1 MAAQRDQWKNTP
13 VPQPQPVPSPS
24 RRWTEAEWSRIK
36 QGCVPAAMEDK
47 WFAFVEDERL
57 YLHRSWT
64 GFGVYE
70 AQFTRDNSGWMI
82 AEALVAGD
90 HDTYR
95 RGSDAYESL
104 LLELL
109 IDAILLGRDRRDD
122 FQRLE
127 SLRDP

>member
-1 MAAQRDQWKNTP
+1 MAARRGQWKHTP
-13 VPQPQPVPSPS
+13 VPQPQSIPPPSK
-24 RRWTEAEWSRIK
+24 RWTQAEWTQIK
-36 QGCVPAAMEDK
+36 QGFVPAAMEDK
-47 WFAFVEDERL
+47 WFAFVEDDRL

-70 AQFTRDNSGWMI
+70 AQFASEDRGWAI

-104 LLELL
+104 QLELL
-109 IDAILLGRDRRDD
+109 IDAGLLRRDRHDD
-122 FQRLE
+122 FKRLQSSE
-127 SLRDP
+127 DR

>member
-1 MAAQRDQWKNTP
+1 MAAQRDHWKNTP
-13 VPQPQPVPSPS
+13 VPQPQLIPSPS
-24 RRWTEAEWSRIK
+24 GRWTEAEWSRIK

-70 AQFTRDNSGWMI
+70 AQFTRDDRGWMI